1 MKAKLLTLV
10 AAVLSVMCMMSSCNY
25 IVPDLTGLISPPKA
39 SGEYYHIQKAL
50 TRFVGGT
57 INLKYPT
64 GGDNKTPFLVQ
75 DLDGDGVEEAVA
87 FYALAGEDKKV
98 APVHINLLI
107 NGSDGWISTSD
118 ITARAGDIDKVV
130 VSDVTGD
137 GKQELLIGF
146 DAFSSIGNTLVV
158 YSFRSDKLVE
168 VLNEEYSDYVLADL
182 TDDGNQE
189 LLLLSHRAT
198 EKKADAKL
206 YSFVSGNL
214 LLKGTVQLDGNISGF
229 AEIKVGKLTDG
240 HTAVYIDSHKG
251 VASMVTDIVFVNNGT
266 LVNPMY
272 DPMIMENQSTL
283 RNSTEI
289 SRDIDGDGFIEVPF
303 TSLMPGYETVASAD
317 AAYMYKWGRYDG
329 LKFNV
334 VYSGDYSPE
343 FGYAMLFP
351 PLWEGSVT
359 VVVDKANN
367 MRSYRLWDSVAGT
380 TGAEILRTRV
390 YSVEEFAA
398 VDSDEIIEL
407 ARDDTRVYA
416 ARIVPASAE
425 YLLTE
430 QDVKNMFFRFS

>member
-1 MKAKLLTLV
+1 MKAKLIALT

-25 IVPDLTGLISPPKA
+25 IIPDLNNLISPPKA

-50 TRFVGGT
+50 TRFVGGA

-75 DLDGDGVEEAVA
+75 DLDGDGTDEAVA
-87 FYALAGEDKKV
+87 FYTLASEDKNV

-107 NGSDGWISTSD
+107 NGSEGWISTSD

-130 VSDVTGD
+130 VSDITGD

-182 TDDGNQE
+182 TGDGHQE
-189 LLLLSHRAT
+189 FLLLSHRAT

-229 AEIKVGKLTDG
+229 AEIKAGQLTDG
-240 HTAVYIDSHKG
+240 RPAIYIDSYKG
-251 VASMVTDIVFVNNGT
+251 VSSMVTDVVFINDGT

-272 DPMIMENQSTL
+272 DPSIMENQATL
-283 RNSTEI
+283 RSSVEK

-303 TSLMPGYETVASAD
+303 TSLMPGYETVAAVD
-317 AAYMYKWGRYDG
+317 AVYMYNWGRYDG
-329 LKFNV
+329 YKFNIA
-334 VYSGDYSPE
+334 YSGDYCFE

-351 PLWEGSVT
+351 QLWDGNVT

-367 MRSYRLWDSVAGT
+367 MRSYRLWGSVTGT

-407 ARDDTRVYA
+407 AREDNRVYA
-416 ARIVPASAE
+416 ARIVPSSAE

-430 QDVKNMFFRFS
+430 QDVKDMFVRFS